1 MFRNRKSL
9 WWLLGTPLAYLGVL
23 PLANRVHPT
32 LLGIPFLALWLV
44 IATFLTPLFVWLA
57 ARRDPVWQAAR
68 NPGERDH
75 GAGDHGARDHGAGD
89 HGARDHGEGEVR

>member
-23 PLANRVHPT
+23 PFANRVHPT
-32 LLGIPFLALWLV
+32 VLGIPFSALWLL

-68 NPGERDH
+68 NHGERN
-75 GAGDHGARDHGAGD
+75 
-89 HGARDHGEGEVR
+89 HGEGEVR